1 MSESSSSS
9 SSSGR
14 VTKLTAAGKVPAW
27 HFMDFPTE
35 ETQPRRKTTTMK
47 IIAVAAVIGIL
58 AAVTLNLYHHEE
70 EVLPEVRNYI
80 QQRMTDA
87 KYYIT
92 SFFNCKKKYVVEIT
106 PEGSNS
112 FFKWKNIK
120 KFNAKIADL

>member
-1 MSESSSSS
+1 
-9 SSSGR
+9 
-14 VTKLTAAGKVPAW
+14 
-27 HFMDFPTE
+27 
-35 ETQPRRKTTTMK
+35 MK

-92 SFFNCKKKYVVEIT
+92 SFFTCKKKYVVEVT

-112 FFKWKNIK
+112 F
-120 KFNAKIADL
+120 NAKIADL